1 MKRLFLLFNLSFALM
16 FLTVACNQQPEIDI
30 SKAVDTTEE
39 YFRELDEVS
48 TTAAV
53 YSEEQVKFRLMVEKH
68 PSVEEATA
76 MLNTIIDKLEKNSN
90 TPEFWN
96 YYNGNFDIQSYDEG
110 VIFEATKVIGQDLKV
125 TQK

>member
-30 SKAVDTTEE
+30 SKAVDRTEE
-39 YFRELDEVS
+39 YFRELNEVS

-76 MLNTIIDKLEKNSN
+76 MFNTIIDKLEKNSN

-96 YYNGNFDIQSYDEG
+96 YYNGNFDIKSYDEG
-110 VIFEATKVIGQDLKV
+110 VIFEATKVIGQELKV